1 MLYFVRNANIRFVEE
16 NSSKKEGREEITR
29 RTPIEQTKRV
39 DARNA
44 ERR

>member
-1 MLYFVRNANIRFVEE
+1 MRNANIRFVEE
-16 NSSKKEGREEITR
+16 NSSKKERGREEITK
-29 RTPIEQTKRV
+29 RTPVEQTKRV